1 MPAGNGGR
9 ADRYPKQ
16 VHPMALDCHVAGQRR
31 RDKGEVSMATHG
43 TCQVATCARRSAVSA
58 DDPVPAAKI
67 TAPAVP
73 EWAVQRA
80 RITKLIAEDVR
91 WCQLTVVT
99 GPPGA
104 GKTTAL
110 ALWPVAEPGIV
121 AWVCLDEFDNRP
133 GVFWSYVVAALRESG
148 VTLPRALPAAMRGRV
163 GDHVFLLQLAAAL
176 AAQDPPVTLV
186 LDDLH
191 LLTAPEVL
199 DGLDYVLRN
208 VGSGLRLLAS
218 SRMDPLL
225 PVHSYRLAGELAEIR
240 ASDLAFSTAEAG
252 LLLARHRSTLTAG
265 QLECLIRRTEGW
277 AAGLRLA
284 AVSLDAHPN
293 PDQFLKELATED
305 SALTG

>member
-1 MPAGNGGR
+1 
-9 ADRYPKQ
+9 
-16 VHPMALDCHVAGQRR
+16 
-31 RDKGEVSMATHG
+31 MATHG
-43 TCQVATCARRSAVSA
+43 TSLVTTRARQFAVSA

-67 TAPAVP
+67 TAPGVP
-73 EWAVQRA
+73 VWAVQRP

-110 ALWPVAEPGIV
+110 ALWAVAEPGIV

-148 VTLPRALPAAMRGRV
+148 VTLPRALAAAMRGRV

-191 LLTAPEVL
+191 LLTAPKVL

-208 VGSGLRLLAS
+208 VGSGLRLVTS

-225 PVHSYRLAGELAEIR
+225 PVYRYRLAGELAEIR

-252 LLLARHRSTLTAG
+252 LLLARHGGTLTAG

-277 AAGLRLA
+277 ATGGSAAQHRAAAGPRR
-284 AVSLDAHPN
+284 
-293 PDQFLKELATED
+293 
-305 SALTG
+305 SAGHVDPGPGQRRSGY

>member
-1 MPAGNGGR
+1 
-9 ADRYPKQ
+9 
-16 VHPMALDCHVAGQRR
+16 MA
-31 RDKGEVSMATHG
+31 MATHG
-43 TCQVATCARRSAVSA
+43 ISQVTTHGRRCAVAA
-58 DDPVPAAKI
+58 GDPVAAAKI
-67 TAPAVP
+67 AAPGVP
-73 EWAVQRA
+73 VWAVQRP

-110 ALWPVAEPGIV
+110 ALWAAAEPGIV
-121 AWVCLDEFDNRP
+121 AWVCLDEFDDRP

-148 VTLPRALPAAMRGRV
+148 VTLPRALAATMRGRV
-163 GDHVFLLQLAAAL
+163 GGHVFLLQLAAAL
-176 AAQDPPVTLV
+176 AAQDPPVTLI

-191 LLTAPEVL
+191 LLTAPKVL

-208 VGSGLRLLAS
+208 VGSGLRLVAS
-218 SRMDPLL
+218 SRIDPLL
-225 PVHSYRLAGELAEIR
+225 PVHRYRLAGELAEIR

-252 LLLARHRSTLTAG
+252 LLLARHGSTLTAG
-265 QLECLIRRTEGW
+265 QLECLTRRTEGW

-284 AVSLDAHPN
+284 AVSLDAHPD
-293 PDQFLKELATED
+293 PDQLLKELATEG

>member
-1 MPAGNGGR
+1 
-9 ADRYPKQ
+9 
-16 VHPMALDCHVAGQRR
+16 V
-31 RDKGEVSMATHG
+31 
-43 TCQVATCARRSAVSA
+43 
-58 DDPVPAAKI
+58 VPADCRHRLSGRG
-67 TAPAVP
+67 
-73 EWAVQRA
+73 Q
-80 RITKLIAEDVR
+80 DD
-91 WCQLTVVT
+91 
-99 GPPGA
+99 GPGA
-104 GKTTAL
+104 VG
-110 ALWPVAEPGIV
+110 VAEPGIV

-163 GDHVFLLQLAAAL
+163 GAHVFLLQLAAAL

-186 LDDLH
+186 LDDLN

-208 VGSGLRLLAS
+208 VGPGLRLLAS

-225 PVHSYRLAGELAEIR
+225 PVHHYRLAGELAEIR

-252 LLLARHRSTLTAG
+252 LLLARHGSTLTAG
-265 QLECLIRRTEGW
+265 QLECLIRRTQGW

-293 PDQFLKELATED
+293 PDQFFKELATED
-305 SALTG
+305 SSLTG

>member
-1 MPAGNGGR
+1 MHSPDQLAFCGNE
-9 ADRYPKQ
+9 
-16 VHPMALDCHVAGQRR
+16 
-31 RDKGEVSMATHG
+31 GEVSMAAHG
-43 TCQVATCARRSAVSA
+43 TSQVGTRARRSAVSA
-58 DDPVPAAKI
+58 SDPVPAAKI
-67 TAPAVP
+67 TAPGVP
-73 EWAVQRA
+73 EWAVQRP

-91 WCQLTVVT
+91 WYQLTVVT

-110 ALWPVAEPGIV
+110 AQWALAEPGIV

-133 GVFWSYVVAALRESG
+133 GAFWSYVVAALRESG
-148 VTLPRALPAAMRGRV
+148 VTLPRALPTALLGRMS
-163 GDHVFLLQLAAAL
+163 DHAFLLQLAAAL

-191 LLTAPEVL
+191 LLTAPKVL

-208 VGSGLRLLAS
+208 VGPGLRLVAS

-225 PVHSYRLAGELAEIR
+225 PVHRYRLAGELAEIR
-240 ASDLAFSTAEAG
+240 ARDLAFSTAEAG
-252 LLLARHRSTLTAG
+252 LLVARHGSTLTAG
-265 QLECLIRRTEGW
+265 QLECLTRRTEGW

-284 AVSLDAHPN
+284 AVSLSAHPG
-293 PDQFLKELATED
+293 PDQFFKELATED

>member
-1 MPAGNGGR
+1 
-9 ADRYPKQ
+9 
-16 VHPMALDCHVAGQRR
+16 
-31 RDKGEVSMATHG
+31 MATHG
-43 TCQVATCARRSAVSA
+43 TSQVGTRARRSAVSA
-58 DDPVPAAKI
+58 GDPVLTAKI
-67 TAPAVP
+67 TAPGVP
-73 EWAVQRA
+73 EWAVQRP

-110 ALWPVAEPGIV
+110 ALWAVAEPGIV

-148 VTLPRALPAAMRGRV
+148 VTLPRALPAALRRM

-176 AAQDPPVTLV
+176 ACQDPPVTLV

-191 LLTAPEVL
+191 LLTAPKLL

-208 VGSGLRLLAS
+208 VGPGLRLVAS
-218 SRMDPLL
+218 SRMDSLL
-225 PVHSYRLAGELAEIR
+225 PVHRYRLAGELAEIP

-252 LLLARHRSTLTAG
+252 LLLARHGSTLTAG
-265 QLECLIRRTEGW
+265 HSTG
-277 AAGLRLA
+277 A
-284 AVSLDAHPN
+284 AVGPRRSAGHVHPG
-293 PDQFLKELATED
+293 PGQRR
-305 SALTG
+305 SGY